1 MRIFADSNRYNQIVT
16 SHDIEAELFRA
27 LAHPTRLRILELLRA
42 ASSLTVGESQQ
53 RLGLRAA
60 NVSQHLA
67 VLRQSS
73 LVSTRRDGTSIWYAI
88 AAPGVTA
95 VMDSARHLHQSPS
108 ETGRRLRTDTESQHY
123 DTDT

>member
-42 ASSLTVGESQQ
+42 ASSLTVGEIQQ
-53 RLGLRAA
+53 RLGLR
-60 NVSQHLA
+60 
-67 VLRQSS
+67 S